1 MRRRGSE
8 RLRRMLVLGWVL
20 ALRGAGHRLGAEFI
34 AVKRIIDVTIV
45 VVLAA
50 ASGRLGPPLGN

>member
-1 MRRRGSE
+1 
-8 RLRRMLVLGWVL
+8 MLVLGWVL
-20 ALRGAGHRLGAEFI
+20 AQRGAGHRLGAESI